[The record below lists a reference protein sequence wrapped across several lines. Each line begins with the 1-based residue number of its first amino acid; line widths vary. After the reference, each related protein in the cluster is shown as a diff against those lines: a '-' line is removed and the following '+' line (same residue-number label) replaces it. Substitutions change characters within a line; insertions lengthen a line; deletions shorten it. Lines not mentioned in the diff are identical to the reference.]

1 MPADIVLMI
10 RSESLKGSAV
20 RALRKELR
28 RMIAPGRRLILNL
41 ANVAQLNTEAAA
53 LVMETARALRSCG
66 GSLKLVGVQSKVN
79 LLFELLGL
87 RRVVEMHNS
96 QTEALAFGEAA

>member
-10 RSESLKGSAV
+10 RSENLKGRAV
-20 RALRKELR
+20 RTLRNELR
-28 RMIAPGRRLILNL
+28 RLVAPGRRLILNMAGVNRL
-41 ANVAQLNTEAAA
+41 DTEAAA
-53 LVMETARALRSCG
+53 LMLETARALQHRG

-79 LLFELLGL
+79 LLFELLGM

-96 QTEALAFGEAA
+96 QSEALAFGEAA